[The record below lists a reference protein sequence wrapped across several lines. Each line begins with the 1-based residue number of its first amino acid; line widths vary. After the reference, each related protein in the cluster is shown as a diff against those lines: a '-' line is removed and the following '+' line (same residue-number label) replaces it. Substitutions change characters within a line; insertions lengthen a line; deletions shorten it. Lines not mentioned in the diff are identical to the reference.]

1 MTAVRQRLGVVLAV
15 GMGVLAVAAP
25 GCGPAGRGD
34 EDLPLPVAPVVL
46 TGNHMEIR
54 WQTRALLAPGTHLTD
69 VWVVGGFLVC
79 HGSDHRVYVIDAKT
93 GVRLWSKDLADPHE
107 TVWPPTAYKNDLWFA
122 TTTKLIG
129 FHGADGR
136 NIVAQAARGE
146 RETSR
151 GKRQE
156 RRDAWHA
163 KVIAGRMEQPDE
175 PPEYKIARA
184 AAESQ
189 IASVEAVEQSR
200 EPLAVDPVGIELAFA
215 PSGRP
220 ATNGVHMYVPDG
232 KGWLQAVSMVPGV
245 VSWGRWTDDAVTAGP
260 VADDA
265 LVYFAGRDGVVY
277 ASTQNVRRVVW
288 QHQTEGAIV
297 ADLKRTEAGLIL
309 AASLDYSLYAFQGT
323 SGRLDWRY
331 NAGERIR
338 RAPYAF
344 GTQVFVFTQQAGLT
358 ALDENGKVLWRLAE
372 GDDVVTADNETVYVL
387 SRGNDLLAVDRK
399 EGKVRWGAPLRTASL
414 IGTNETNTG
423 ILYLATP
430 EGQVLAAA
438 RKQEVGQGAGEDIAE
453 AEAPEAPAP

>member
-1 MTAVRQRLGVVLAV
+1 MTAVRQRVGAALAV
-15 GMGVLAVAAP
+15 GMGVLAVAAA
-25 GCGPAGRGD
+25 GCGPADRGD
-34 EDLPLPVAPVVL
+34 DDLPLPVAPVVL
-46 TGNHMEIR
+46 TGNHMEVR

-69 VWVVGGFLVC
+69 VWVVGEFLVC

-107 TVWPPTAYKNDLWFA
+107 TVWPPTVYRNDLWFA

-129 FHGADGR
+129 FHGAEGR
-136 NIVAQAARGE
+136 NIVDQAARSD
-146 RETSR
+146 REAAR
-151 GKRQE
+151 AKRQG

-163 KVIAGRMEQPDE
+163 KVIARRMARPDE
-175 PPEYKIARA
+175 PPEYKITRA

-189 IASVEAVEQSR
+189 IASAEAIERAR
-200 EPLAVDPVGIELAFA
+200 ETLTVDPVGVELAFA
-215 PSGRP
+215 PAGRP
-220 ATNGVHMYVPDG
+220 ATNGVHVYVPDG
-232 KGWLQAVSMVPGV
+232 KGWLQAVSVVPGV

-260 VADDA
+260 VADNA
-265 LVYFAGRDGVVY
+265 LVYFGGRDGVVY
-277 ASTQNVRRVVW
+277 ASTQNVRRIVW
-288 QHQTEGAIV
+288 QYQTEGAIV
-297 ADLKRTEAGLIL
+297 ADLKRTEAGLVL
-309 AASLDYSLYAFQGT
+309 AASLDYSLYAFQGA

-372 GDDVVTADNETVYVL
+372 GDDVITADAETVYVL

-399 EGKVRWGAPLRTASL
+399 DGKGRWGAPLRAATL

-438 RKQEVGQGAGEDIAE
+438 RKQEAGQGADEDVAE
-453 AEAPEAPAP
+453 AEAPAP